1 MFKPRIS
8 YYTLGVTIAQL
19 VRDRDPNGEVP
30 FVDEFFIDRKIQR
43 EKCWDDEDRNSFIE
57 SILLGFHQA
66 SIVLVDIGRVLGVKG
81 LTPKDKEYFQEL
93 VDEYQLQPYSTVDGQ
108 NRALD
113 CLLDFLADRYAF
125 TPSEQFG
132 MQHPDIFGAT
142 GQNSVTFSQLSHA
155 MQTYIANTEIPVFVY
170 DKISLASYRGL
181 FNAINS
187 GKPPRKA
194 EIRNGY
200 GTDICN
206 NIRTKAWVAADAKI
220 NVSSDWYKRHKMH
233 EYFAGYSRLF
243 LSLLVDSALIKTR
256 ATNDKMLTPFYKGK
270 KGNDPDYIKKWDDF
284 YDNYFMK
291 LWETH
296 EKDGEYINI
305 SNTDIMEMFLTAVS
319 IYKNKLQIKDEDY
332 ILRDVF
338 TQMDNRLRTIM
349 MDPKDFEAWAIADRK
364 GDKAKLKTLP
374 VPVETDYKAATDDVW
389 RPNAVKFRWE
399 TINTYI
405 LEKTKNNPIEWKN
418 DAGEVV
424 VKHKRKQLTHKQQE
438 DLIHLGQ
445 LKVDEEVT
453 PVMIKKRETDV
464 DHNYPL
470 SLGGSNEVENLQV
483 LSTETHKPKR
493 TMEPEEF
500 ERSREQEQQE
510 SLVTEDD
517 RAALPIES
525 CPQQSVLPG
534 FVD

>member
-8 YYTLGVTIAQL
+8 YEIRSVTIAQL

-30 FVDEFFIDRKIQR
+30 YVDQLFIDRKIQR
-43 EKCWDDEDRNSFIE
+43 DGCWDDADRDSYIE
-57 SILLGFHQA
+57 SILLGLHQA
-66 SIVLVDIGRVLGVKG
+66 SFVLVNVAQCSTHLALSQKDREYYLG
-81 LTPKDKEYFQEL
+81 L
-93 VDEYQLQPYSTVDGQ
+93 VEEFPLQPYSVVDGQ

-113 CLLDFLADRYAF
+113 CLLALLADQYAF

-132 MQHPDIFGAT
+132 MQHPDIFGT
-142 GQNSVTFSQLSHA
+142 NGQNSVTFSQLSHV
-155 MQTYIANTEIPVFVY
+155 MQTYIANTEIPLFLY
-170 DKISLASYRGL
+170 DKISLSNYRGL

-206 NIRTKAWVAADAKI
+206 NVRTKAWAATDAKL

-233 EYFAGYSRLF
+233 EYFAAYSSLF
-243 LSLLVDSALIKTR
+243 QSLLMDSSVPKKRCT
-256 ATNDKMLTPFYKGK
+256 DDSVLTPFYRGK
-270 KGNDPDYIKKWDDF
+270 NGNDPGFIKKWDDF

-296 EKDGEYINI
+296 KKDGEYINI

-319 IYKNKLQIKDEDY
+319 AYKNKLQIKDADY

-338 TQMDNRLRTIM
+338 TQVDDRLTTIKM
-349 MDPKDFEAWAIADRK
+349 TAADFEAWAIADRK
-364 GDKAKLKTLP
+364 GDKTKLKTLP

-399 TINTYI
+399 TVNAYI
-405 LEKTKNNPIEWKN
+405 SEKIKDNPIEWKN

-424 VKHKRKQLTHKQQE
+424 VKHQRQRLTHKQQE
-438 DLIHLGQ
+438 DFIHLGQ

-453 PVMIKKRETDV
+453 PVMMKRRETDV

-470 SLGGSNEVENLQV
+470 NSGGSNEVENLQV

-493 TMEPEEF
+493 TMDPEEF
-500 ERSREQEQQE
+500 EQSRQQE
-510 SLVTEDD
+510 PDNTQPALFEDED
-517 RAALPIES
+517 YS
-525 CPQQSVLPG
+525 DV
-534 FVD
+534 V